1 MEPEELSSNTRQ
13 GVQQRVPAAQVAPVQ
28 QPEKIVQS
36 LHKVEQSQ
44 GSSSNSPVFD
54 VVRRNDPR
62 VVSSSEENLETVAE
76 EGEEKQLSSNPGS
89 PQSLSPDSFRGEEE
103 RRAENEKKFDTL
115 TKQSTNKALHG
126 RKERLKALKKKKD
139 DGKLSANEMVELKAG

>member
-1 MEPEELSSNTRQ
+1 MQPEEPSSNTRQ
-13 GVQQRVPAAQVAPVQ
+13 GVQQQVPAAQVAPMQ

-44 GSSSNSPVFD
+44 GSLSNSPVFH
-54 VVRRNDPR
+54 VVRRNDPH

-76 EGEEKQLSSNPGS
+76 EGEEKSSIPGS
-89 PQSLSPDSFRGEEE
+89 PQSMSPDSSRGEED

-115 TKQSTNKALHG
+115 TKQSSNKALHG

-139 DGKLSANEMVELKAG
+139 DGKLSANEMAELKAG